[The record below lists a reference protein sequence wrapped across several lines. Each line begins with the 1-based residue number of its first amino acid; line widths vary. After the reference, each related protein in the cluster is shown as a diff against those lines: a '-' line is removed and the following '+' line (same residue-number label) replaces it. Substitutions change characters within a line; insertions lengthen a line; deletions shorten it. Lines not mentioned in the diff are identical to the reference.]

1 MIRDDVREYQIV
13 APCKEDDHSI
23 QIRTGNNGTVFFRR
37 GCSGWHIRGF
47 FDQNGIGGRLQ

>member
-23 QIRTGNNGTVFFRR
+23 QIRTGNNGTVFF
-37 GCSGWHIRGF
+37 GEDVPVGIFEDFLIRME
-47 FDQNGIGGRLQ
+47 